1 MNLTKQCM
9 SFQRRTKITSTD
21 KILLEDD
28 NRKEYWPKC
37 MHDKDCLVQMM
48 TKGVDGGHHFFE
60 VPRAWVFVITI
71 HSLDIFL
78 FVPPI

>member
-1 MNLTKQCM
+1 
-9 SFQRRTKITSTD
+9 
-21 KILLEDD
+21 
-28 NRKEYWPKC
+28 